1 MPCGVASSVDLD
13 ASSHSPVE
21 LEIEPR
27 ASWGTIGRFSI
38 QQNAMRRPG
47 VFRSI
52 KFISAAVALLYY
64 RNSYS

>member
-21 LEIEPR
+21 LEVEPR

-38 QQNAMRRPG
+38 QQNAMRRRGRIP
-47 VFRSI
+47 RSI
-52 KFISAAVALLYY
+52 KFIAGRVV
-64 RNSYS
+64 